1 MQTDFPEEGELVVGT
16 IVRVETYGFYVRL
29 DEYGNVEGFVS
40 VKEVP
45 SSLARGI
52 MRFFKPRQKV
62 VLKVVYSNPHKLQV
76 DLSLKRVTND
86 EKRKKLMRY
95 KQETKAAR
103 ILDIAREYSGVK
115 DDGAARRVI
124 MEKYGSLYDM
134 LEKLAKSPGDIVK
147 DLDLKRALGEKTDK
161 YLEKLMELVKER
173 VKPKR
178 VSVSGI
184 IKAYS
189 SRPNGVLILRKI
201 FTESLRKANGDGM
214 RAEITYIGS
223 PRYRLA
229 VEGDNYRDVERMM
242 AQIVKELERALRKAG
257 HFEFERERRK

>member
-1 MQTDFPEEGELVVGT
+1 MGFPEEGELVVGT
-16 IVRVETYGFYVRL
+16 IIRVEAYGFYVRL
-29 DEYGNVEGFVS
+29 DEYDNIEGFIS

-52 MRFFKPRQKV
+52 MRLFKPRQKV
-62 VLKVVYSNPHKLQV
+62 VLKVVYSNPRKLQV

-103 ILDIAREYSGVK
+103 ILDIAREYAGIK
-115 DDGAARRVI
+115 DDSAARRAI
-124 MEKYGSLYDM
+124 IEKYGSLYDM
-134 LEKLAKSPGDIVK
+134 LEKLAESSGDVIK
-147 DLDLKRALGEKTDK
+147 DFELNKVLGEKTDK
-161 YLEKLMELVKER
+161 YLEKLTELVKER

-178 VSVSGI
+178 VSVTGI

-189 SRPNGVLILRKI
+189 PTPNGVLILRKV
-201 FTESLRKANGDGM
+201 FAESLKKVNRNGM
-214 RAEITYIGS
+214 KAEITYIGS

-229 VEGDNYRDVERMM
+229 IEGDNYRDVERVM
-242 AQIVKELERALRKAG
+242 AQMIKELERALRKVG
-257 HFEFERERRK
+257 HLEFERERRK